1 MKNKMEKK
9 MENKK
14 IDFVVYES
22 TMNRLE
28 RVNKRL
34 FIENIVLIVIIFL
47 IIGGIL
53 AYSMLP
59 SESIE
64 ASQKVSDVDN
74 SNVTNVG
81 K

>member
-1 MKNKMEKK
+1 

-47 IIGGIL
+47 IVGGIL
-53 AYSMLP
+53 VYSMLP

>member
-1 MKNKMEKK
+1 

-14 IDFVVYES
+14 IDFVAHEAD
-22 TMNRLE
+22 MNRLE

-47 IIGGIL
+47 IVGGIL
-53 AYSMLP
+53 VYSMLP